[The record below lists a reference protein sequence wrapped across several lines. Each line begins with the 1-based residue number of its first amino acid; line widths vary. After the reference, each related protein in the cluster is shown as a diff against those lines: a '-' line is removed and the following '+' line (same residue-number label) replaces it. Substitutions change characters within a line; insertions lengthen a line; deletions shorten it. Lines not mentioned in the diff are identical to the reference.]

1 MKRVKRRGGDAL
13 AVSGIS
19 SSPDDN
25 DDWSD
30 KIDHL
35 KLGYETAQGV
45 IEFIDAKGNILI
57 GLSTVVAGF
66 GASLIKWSL
75 ELPST
80 MPASWEN
87 VYARSDEWAVICL
100 AFVGLSLGAYVAVV
114 LYCLFSVIARKAANG
129 KFTLLFPVPRK
140 ELATRKQKLSRLF
153 RRNAA
158 PRKTHQVTV
167 EQAVESLNQQA
178 ILDEYSEQLAAVGR
192 ILERKL
198 NHNRWASV
206 AAVLQLVL
214 LSFAIGI
221 YFGIA
226 CDLIR

>member
-1 MKRVKRRGGDAL
+1 MLRR
-13 AVSGIS
+13 
-19 SSPDDN
+19 
-25 DDWSD
+25 
-30 KIDHL
+30 
-35 KLGYETAQGV
+35 
-45 IEFIDAKGNILI
+45 
-57 GLSTVVAGF
+57 
-66 GASLIKWSL
+66 
-75 ELPST
+75 
-80 MPASWEN
+80 
-87 VYARSDEWAVICL
+87 
-100 AFVGLSLGAYVAVV
+100 
-114 LYCLFSVIARKAANG
+114 
-129 KFTLLFPVPRK
+129 
-140 ELATRKQKLSRLF
+140 
-153 RRNAA
+153 
-158 PRKTHQVTV
+158 RKTHQVTV

>member
-87 VYARSDEWAVICL
+87 VYARKRTSWAVIC
-100 AFVGLSLGAYVAVV
+100 
-114 LYCLFSVIARKAANG
+114 
-129 KFTLLFPVPRK
+129 
-140 ELATRKQKLSRLF
+140 
-153 RRNAA
+153 
-158 PRKTHQVTV
+158 
-167 EQAVESLNQQA
+167 
-178 ILDEYSEQLAAVGR
+178 
-192 ILERKL
+192 
-198 NHNRWASV
+198 
-206 AAVLQLVL
+206 
-214 LSFAIGI
+214 
-221 YFGIA
+221 
-226 CDLIR
+226 